1 MKGVTVLSGD
11 ILKDEQQKAEQ
22 LLAMNML
29 TPENSVF
36 RETAGGFVA
45 VTVND
50 EDKGHVNVIRT
61 FPLSDAD
68 EYLSVRLPDGKQ
80 EEIGL
85 IEKLTDFDETTV
97 EVISKQLKLRYFMP
111 RILKIIE
118 VKEQYGYTY
127 WTVETDKGKAK
138 FASSS
143 GSAGAV
149 IRHGEGAI
157 VKDSN
162 ENRYLI
168 EDISRLTP
176 KELKK
181 LDLYL

>member
-1 MKGVTVLSGD
+1 MNED
-11 ILKDEQQKAEQ
+11 ILKEEQQKTEQ

-29 TPENSVF
+29 TPKNCSF

-45 VTVND
+45 ATVNG
-50 EDKGHVNVIRT
+50 EDKGRVNIIRT

-80 EEIGL
+80 EELGL
-85 IEKLTDFDETTV
+85 IEKLSDFDDETV
-97 EVISKQLKLRYFMP
+97 KIISKQLKLRYFMP
-111 RILKIIE
+111 RILKIEDI
-118 VKEQYGYTY
+118 KEQYGYTY
-127 WTVETDKGKAK
+127 WTVQTDKGKAK

-149 IRHGEGAI
+149 IRHNKGAI
-157 VKDSN
+157 IKDSN

-168 EDISRLTP
+168 EDISKLSA

>member
-1 MKGVTVLSGD
+1 MKEN
-11 ILKDEQQKAEQ
+11 ILKSEEEKVEQ
-22 LLAMNML
+22 LLAMNIL
-29 TPENSVF
+29 TPQNARF

-45 VTVND
+45 VTVNGKD
-50 EDKGHVNVIRT
+50 HGHVNIIRT

-68 EYLSVRLPDGKQ
+68 AFLSIRLPDVKQ
-80 EEIGL
+80 EEIGI
-85 IEKLTDFDETTV
+85 IENLADFDEITV
-97 EVISKQLKLRYFMP
+97 EMISKQLKLRYFMP
-111 RILKIIE
+111 KITKIIA
-118 VKEQYGYTY
+118 VKEEYGYTY
-127 WTVETDKGKAK
+127 WTVETDKGNAK

-149 IRHGEGAI
+149 IRHNEGVI

-168 EDISRLTP
+168 EDLSRLTP

>member
-1 MKGVTVLSGD
+1 MKGVTVLSED
-11 ILKDEQQKAEQ
+11 ILKDEEKRAEQ
-22 LLAMNML
+22 LLSMNIL
-29 TPENSVF
+29 TPQNAVF
-36 RETAGGFVA
+36 RETAGGFAA
-45 VTVND
+45 VTVNG
-50 EDKGHVNVIRT
+50 EDKGHINIIRT

-68 EYLSVRLPDGKQ
+68 EYLSIRYPDGKQ

-85 IEKLTDFDETTV
+85 IEKLSDFDEATV
-97 EVISKQLKLRYFMP
+97 AVISKQLKIRYFMP
-111 RILKIIE
+111 RVIKIVEI
-118 VKEQYGYTY
+118 KEEYGYTY
-127 WTVETDKGKAK
+127 WTVETDKGRAK

-149 IRHGEGAI
+149 IRHNEGVI

-168 EDISRLTP
+168 EDLSKLTP

-181 LDLYL
+181 IDLYL

>member
-1 MKGVTVLSGD
+1 MKGVTALSENV
-11 ILKDEQQKAEQ
+11 LKDEEQKVEQ
-22 LLAMNML
+22 LLAMNIL
-29 TPENSVF
+29 TPQNAEF
-36 RETAGGFVA
+36 RETVGGFVA
-45 VTVND
+45 VTVNG
-50 EDKGHVNVIRT
+50 EDKGHVNIIRT

-85 IEKLTDFDETTV
+85 IEKLSDFPEDV
-97 EVISKQLKLRYFMP
+97 VSIISKQLKLRYFMP
-111 RILKIIE
+111 RITKIIE
-118 VKEQYGYTY
+118 VKEEYGYTY

-149 IRHGEGAI
+149 IRHNSGVI

-162 ENRYLI
+162 ENRYII
-168 EDISRLTP
+168 EDLDKLTP

>member
-1 MKGVTVLSGD
+1 MSEN
-11 ILKDEQQKAEQ
+11 ILKEEEQKVDQM
-22 LLAMNML
+22 LAMNIL
-29 TPENSVF
+29 TPKNAEF
-36 RETAGGFVA
+36 RETVGGFVA
-45 VTVND
+45 VTVNG
-50 EDKGHVNVIRT
+50 EDKGHVNIIRT

-85 IEKLTDFDETTV
+85 IEKLSDFPKETV
-97 EVISKQLKLRYFMP
+97 DVISKQLKLRYFMP
-111 RILKIIE
+111 IITKIVE
-118 VKEQYGYTY
+118 VKEEYGYTY
-127 WTVETDKGKAK
+127 WTVETNKGKAK

-149 IRHGEGAI
+149 IRHNNGVI

-168 EDISRLTP
+168 EDLDKLTP